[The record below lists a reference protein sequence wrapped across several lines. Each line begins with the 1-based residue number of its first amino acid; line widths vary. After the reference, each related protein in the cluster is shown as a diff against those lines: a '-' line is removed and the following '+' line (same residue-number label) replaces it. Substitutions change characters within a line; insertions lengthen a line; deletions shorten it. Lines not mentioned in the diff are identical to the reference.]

1 MFASNVGS
9 GTGYW
14 VKNKKELTED
24 RIQRYQYEGGKG
36 VLGKSESSNWRQWTD
51 WSNIE
56 RTGQCKMGCCLPI
69 INYSRRNKKINK

>member
-1 MFASNVGS
+1 MFASNIGS

-14 VKNKKELTED
+14 VKNNKELTED

-36 VLGKSESSNWRQWTD
+36 VLEKSESSNWRQWTD

-56 RTGQCKMGCCLPI
+56 RTGQFVKWVVV
-69 INYSRRNKKINK
+69 YQS

>member
-1 MFASNVGS
+1 MFASNIGS

-36 VLGKSESSNWRQWTD
+36 VLGKSESSNWRQWSD
-51 WSNIE
+51 ELIE
-56 RTGQCKMGCCLPI
+56 AI
-69 INYSRRNKKINK
+69 